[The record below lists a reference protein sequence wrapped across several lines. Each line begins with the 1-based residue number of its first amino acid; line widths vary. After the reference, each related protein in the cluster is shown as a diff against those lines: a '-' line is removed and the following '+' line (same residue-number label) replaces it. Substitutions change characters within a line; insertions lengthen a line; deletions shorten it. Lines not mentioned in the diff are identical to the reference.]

1 MNVLG
6 LQQAESGEEASAM
19 PGMSCGNESGY
30 VISVMLPSKDEA
42 DVGYTQLDKIY
53 VVVLK
58 PNMRYITY
66 SCDLQKPILA

>member
-1 MNVLG
+1 M
-6 LQQAESGEEASAM
+6 QQAEAGEEADAM
-19 PGMSCGNESGY
+19 PGMSCGNESDY

-42 DVGYTQLDKIY
+42 DQGYTQLDKIY

>member
-1 MNVLG
+1 M
-6 LQQAESGEEASAM
+6 QQVEAGEEATSM
-19 PGMSCGNESGY
+19 PSMSCGNESDY

-42 DVGYTQLDKIY
+42 DSGYTQIDKIY